1 MSKTRRRKVDVSTM
15 TLEQVDN
22 ISIQLGSKIKDIC
35 QEAVEKANKLLSVY
49 GLSAKMAISLDNSSN
64 SDSKTILDK
73 E

>member
-1 MSKTRRRKVDVSTM
+1 MSKTRQRKVDINSM
-15 TLEQVDN
+15 TLEQVDD
-22 ISIQLGSKIKDIC
+22 ISIQLGTKIKDIC

-49 GLSAKMAISLDNSSN
+49 GLSAKMSISLDNSPN